1 MDIIN
6 NIKNLAEIVVIDD
19 TPANL
24 HLLTNLLK
32 QNGYLVRPF
41 PSGQLG
47 LTGIEHAIPALI
59 LLDIQMPNMN
69 GYEVCQHLKTH
80 EKTCDIP
87 VIFISALDETI
98 DKVKAFT
105 VGGVDYI
112 TKPFQAEEVLA
123 RIATHLDLNRL
134 QKLLKQENY
143 LQAQQLAEQNR
154 QLQEMNRSLEKTN
167 EELIQST
174 RLKDEFLATMSHELR
189 TPLNAIL
196 GMTEALQDEIFG
208 DINEKQLQAL
218 ATVERSGNH
227 LLELINDIL
236 DVSKILSGQIELNYT
251 NTAIIPLCQQSLEF
265 IQPQAAR
272 KSIQLKSKFSVDL
285 PDFRIDERRI
295 RQVLINLLNNAVKF
309 TPEGGAIT
317 LEAIYPI
324 KIKQRN
330 YLQIFV
336 KDTGI
341 GIASE
346 DIQRIFEPFIQLD
359 SNLNR
364 KFEGTGLGLTLVRRI
379 VELHGGEVSLTSE
392 LGVGSCFAILVSE
405 CNNFY

>member
-1 MDIIN
+1 MNFIN
-6 NIKNLAEIVVIDD
+6 NGNTPIEIVVIDD

-32 QNGYLVRPF
+32 ENGYLVRPF
-41 PSGQLG
+41 PSGKLG
-47 LTGIEHAIPALI
+47 IVGIQHAAPALI

-69 GYEVCQHLKTH
+69 GYEVCQQLKANET
-80 EKTCDIP
+80 TRDIP
-87 VIFISALDETI
+87 VIFISALDEI
-98 DKVKAFT
+98 LDKVKAFT

-112 TKPFQAEEVLA
+112 TKPFQTEEVLA
-123 RIATHLDLNRL
+123 RISTHLDLSRL

-154 QLQEMNRSLEKTN
+154 QLQKINRLLEKTN

-196 GMTEALQDEIFG
+196 GMTESLQEEIFG
-208 DINEKQLQAL
+208 EINEKQFQAL

-236 DVSKILSGQIELNYT
+236 DVSKIVSGQIELNYT

-265 IQPQAAR
+265 IQPQASK
-272 KSIQLKSKFSVDL
+272 KSIHLESKVPVDL
-285 PDFRIDERRI
+285 PNFRMDERRI

-317 LEAIYPI
+317 LEVIYPI
-324 KIKQRN
+324 TIQQQN

-336 KDTGI
+336 KDTGM
-341 GIASE
+341 GIAAE
-346 DIQRIFEPFIQLD
+346 DIKRVFEPFIQLD

-364 KFEGTGLGLTLVRRI
+364 KYEGTGLGLTLVKRI

-392 LGVGSCFAILVSE
+392 LGVGSCFAIALP
-405 CNNFY
+405 